1 MRNIFV
7 MTAKPMCSRNGQA
20 LPVICMCGIEVSSTL
35 SHPLLLIPTHIN
47 MSVCTVI
54 SKSVSVVAHLP

>member
-7 MTAKPMCSRNGQA
+7 MTAKPVCLRNGQA

-35 SHPLLLIPTHIN
+35 KAVLRSMGLSGA
-47 MSVCTVI
+47 MGI
-54 SKSVSVVAHLP
+54 SSLMETKLAKQG